1 MIAGFKDK
9 DAELLFKS
17 RQASKRLSS
26 YADAAL
32 RKLVIVDAATSI
44 ADLRNPPGNDLKQ
57 IGDTWQIRIN
67 RQFRVRF
74 TWDGHDA
81 RDVEIGDFH

>member
-9 DAELLFKS
+9 DAERLFKS

-32 RKLVIVDAATSI
+32 RKLVIIDAA
-44 ADLRNPPGNDLKQ
+44 NPPGNDLKQ
-57 IGDTWQIRIN
+57 IGNIWQIRIN
-67 RQFRVRF
+67 RQYRVRF
-74 TWDGHDA
+74 TWDGRDA
-81 RDVEIGDFH
+81 HDVEIGDFH

>member
-1 MIAGFKDK
+1 MITGFKDK

-17 RQASKRLSS
+17 REASKRLAP

-32 RKLVIVDAATSI
+32 RKLVVIDAAISI

-57 IGDTWQIRIN
+57 IGNVWQIRIN
-67 RQFRVRF
+67 RQYRIRF
-74 TWDGHDA
+74 TWDGRDA
-81 RDVEIGDFH
+81 NEVEIGDFH